1 MKKLAVV
8 LGVSA
13 ALSMG
18 AAVAA
23 DTETLI
29 VTGTINPYCLL
40 DLNDAFSFDITDD
53 SEQQVAEVGV
63 WCNDGRSSTNIVY
76 DVGGAGANG
85 FRLDSDNS
93 IFIAYN
99 GRVDVPGGGPV
110 AIPPTG
116 GAQNVTQPAGSGLGF
131 GYAYSDVYMAPIV
144 DGSEWAGNYTA
155 TVVISVNP

>member
-18 AAVAA
+18 AAMAA
-23 DTETLI
+23 DTDTLI
-29 VTGTINPYCLL
+29 VTGTINPFCTL
-40 DLNDAFSFDITDD
+40 DLNDAFAFDITDSSD
-53 SEQQVAEVGV
+53 QQVAEVGV
-63 WCNDGRSSTNIVY
+63 WCNDGRASTNIVY

-85 FRLDSDNS
+85 FRLDSDNTV
-93 IFIAYN
+93 FIAYN

-116 GAQNVTQPAGSGLGF
+116 GAQNVTQPAGSGAGF
-131 GYAYSDVYMAPIV
+131 VHSYSDVYFAPMV
-144 DGSEWAGNYTA
+144 DGSEAAGNYTA
-155 TVVISVNP
+155 TIVISVNP

>member
-18 AAVAA
+18 AAMAA
-23 DTETLI
+23 DTDTLI
-29 VTGTINPYCLL
+29 VTGTITPSCSL
-40 DLNDAFSFDITDD
+40 DLNDAFAFDITDI

-63 WCNDGRSSTNIVY
+63 WCNDGRANTAVEY

-85 FRLDSDNS
+85 FRLDSDNT

-110 AIPPTG
+110 AIPPNG
-116 GAQNVTQPAGSGLGF
+116 GAQNVTQPTGSGAGGHL
-131 GYAYSDVYMAPIV
+131 YSDVYFAPIV
-144 DGSEWAGNYTA
+144 DGSEWAGDYTA